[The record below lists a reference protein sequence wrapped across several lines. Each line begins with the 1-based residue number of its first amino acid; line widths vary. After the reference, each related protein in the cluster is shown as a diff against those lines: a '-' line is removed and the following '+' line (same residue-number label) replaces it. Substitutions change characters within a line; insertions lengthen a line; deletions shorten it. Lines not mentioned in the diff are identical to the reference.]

1 MAGTNGISRSRKRG
15 HSPPSRAAD
24 YLLHARLIPTS
35 RDADTLKARGSAPLP
50 PVLEPVADASAFKS
64 LEVWRPSLQPVPCSS
79 AWGSG
84 WPTLEE
90 SASMLVGIT
99 ERELC
104 FNYCASHESI
114 CRDCVASAP
123 HLRHRVRTDRRMTKV
138 LARGIR
144 MGVLVSRSC
153 RRSRFGACPP
163 ARRLV
168 QNSASLRSL
177 FTSHTNYVL
186 RIRNALRE
194 RYPTRCQ
201 RATTALSTC

>member
-1 MAGTNGISRSRKRG
+1 MEFRGAENEVIVHRWRTRRHLNRWRSG
-15 HSPPSRAAD
+15 GPASSLSPLRVPGAA
-24 YLLHARLIPTS
+24 P
-35 RDADTLKARGSAPLP
+35 
-50 PVLEPVADASAFKS
+50 
-64 LEVWRPSLQPVPCSS
+64 
-79 AWGSG
+79 

-104 FNYCASHESI
+104 FHYCASHESI